1 MFRAPLCSSSGKS
14 IVLIR
19 HLVYVT
25 VCRWPSSSI
34 QTYIHL
40 HTVAY
45 TRCRINTIDSPDDEH
60 RVAGNMQRVG
70 INISEKRTV
79 RQVGYLQEQS
89 RDARSTEH
97 KNCEPALSQSG
108 RCVDQNL
115 SCVLQSVSFLLS
127 SS

>member
-1 MFRAPLCSSSGKS
+1 MSYIYIYIYIYDISSLK
-14 IVLIR
+14 
-19 HLVYVT
+19 
-25 VCRWPSSSI
+25 
-34 QTYIHL
+34 
-40 HTVAY
+40 
-45 TRCRINTIDSPDDEH
+45 INTIDSPDDEH